1 MKFNGLGPLGG
12 QSKGENP
19 EATSQRQ
26 TFPCSPA
33 AEGAVGDQGAARCAD
48 RRICQKKTLG
58 QSCPPPI
65 LLPPPSPGLCSV
77 HFNGQFRFSPQK
89 TKSSRGLEKRKNIYM
104 FVGDF
109 FSLLALFR
117 PGPLPCS

>member
-12 QSKGENP
+12 QRKGENP
-19 EATSQRQ
+19 EATSRRQ

-58 QSCPPPI
+58 QSCH
-65 LLPPPSPGLCSV
+65 PPSCSLPQAPV
-77 HFNGQFRFSPQK
+77 SAPSILMGSSNSPPQK

-109 FSLLALFR
+109 SSLLALFR